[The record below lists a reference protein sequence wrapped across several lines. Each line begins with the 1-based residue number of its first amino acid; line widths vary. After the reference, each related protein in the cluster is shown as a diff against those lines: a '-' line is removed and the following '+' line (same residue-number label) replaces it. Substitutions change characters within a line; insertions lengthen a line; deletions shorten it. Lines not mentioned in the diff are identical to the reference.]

1 VSVQLTPFTLFQYL
15 SKEVRVIQDEKG
27 EPWWVAKDVC
37 DILGID
43 NVSMALSRLDEDE
56 VNLTDITDSLRRI
69 QKTSIINEPGLY
81 SLILSSKKPEAKPF
95 KRWITHKV
103 LPSIRK
109 TGSYQI
115 SQDINTLT
123 RPAKVTF
130 AFLAREY
137 TSVRGVTLVFFAV
150 SSENVGIE
158 AKTFRFDL
166 ACSWR

>member
-1 VSVQLTPFTLFQYL
+1 L
-15 SKEVRVIQDEKG
+15 
-27 EPWWVAKDVC
+27 PWWVAKDVC
-37 DILGID
+37 EILGIEKYRD
-43 NVSMALSRLDEDE
+43 AIQRLDNDE
-56 VNLTDITDSLRRI
+56 RGSVKVDTLGGPQEMST
-69 QKTSIINEPGLY
+69 INEPGLY

-123 RPAKVTF
+123 RPTKVTF

-150 SSENVGIE
+150 SSENVGIK

-166 ACSWR
+166 ACPWR